1 MENAIYTQIQSQLQN
16 DVSEDN
22 IDISFLNKVS
32 DEVLS
37 DFIQQ
42 CDVAYEKGNPLI
54 SDFVYDQVF
63 NHLSEKY
70 PNSDLVTIIRSDYL
84 DDNNL
89 EKVKHSAPML
99 STEKAY
105 TKKEIDSWLKK
116 VASDASEIGVDINDV
131 TFSITPKL
139 DGLAGR
145 HENGILAT
153 RGDGVEGFN
162 VSHVYDIGVKTFGGI
177 KDGNGELVLS
187 KRYFEKELQEQFS
200 HPRNVMVGIVKSDT
214 LTEISRKT
222 LDDGAAY
229 FIRYSEL
236 PTITMKYSEIQEL
249 NDAYPFFIDELIL
262 KNDFEFPIDGFV
274 VVVNN
279 KELSDYMGYNSHHY
293 HSVLALKEHG
303 EVKKVKV
310 ERIVLQIGRT
320 GRITPVIEIEP
331 TLLSGAKVSRVTG
344 HNLSLLEARGIGEG
358 AIIEVVRSGEVIPYV
373 VGVVES
379 VDSNIEKKCP
389 SCSGEIT
396 QVSDAVFECLN
407 TASCPAQLI
416 NTIVY
421 HFKTLDI
428 KNFGYKTVEKIV
440 DSENIQSLSDVYRLN
455 KEDYQQM
462 GFGERQSEVLIESID
477 EVKNKEVEP
486 AKLLA
491 SFGVRG
497 LGNRASKSVLNFFE
511 LHEFM
516 MRTPSVEEISNIENF
531 GEKTAQAIYTGI
543 QNVKNDYIEVIN
555 LGIKPIE
562 KKVNK
567 DSVIYG
573 KNIIFT
579 GTMSGK
585 GRKEMETEA
594 ESLGANIQKSVTKKT
609 DILIYGDKAGSK
621 LQKAEKLGIK
631 CLTEEEYINY
641 IA

>member
-1 MENAIYTQIQSQLQN
+1 MKNTIHTQIQAQLEN
-16 DVSEDN
+16 NIPEDN
-22 IDISFLNKVS
+22 IDISFLV
-32 DEVLS
+32 DMPEDTLS
-37 DFIQQ
+37 DFIQR
-42 CDVAYEKGNPLI
+42 CDIAYEKGEPFV
-54 SDFVYDQVF
+54 SDYLYDQVF
-63 NHLSEKY
+63 SYFSEKY
-70 PNSDLVTIIRSDYL
+70 PNSDLVTNVRPDHME
-84 DDNNL
+84 DENL
-89 EKVKHSAPML
+89 EKVKHSTPML

-116 VASDASEIGVDINDV
+116 VADEASEIGVDVNDI

-145 HENGILAT
+145 HENGVLAT

-162 VSHVYDIGVKTFGGI
+162 VSHVYDIGVKTIGGI

-187 KRYFEKELQEQFS
+187 KKYFEKELQEQFS
-200 HPRNVMVGIVKSDT
+200 HPRNVMVGIVKADT

-222 LDDGAAY
+222 LNDGAAY

-236 PTITMKYSEIQEL
+236 PTIKMKYSELQEL
-249 NDAYPFFIDELIL
+249 NDAYPFFVDELIL
-262 KNDFEFPIDGFV
+262 KHDFEFPIDGFV
-274 VVVNN
+274 VVVDN

-293 HSVLALKEHG
+293 HSVIALKEHG
-303 EVKKVKV
+303 EVKEATV
-310 ERIVLQIGRT
+310 RDIVLQIGRT

-344 HNLSLLEARGIGEG
+344 HNLTLLEERGIGKG
-358 AIIEVVRSGEVIPYV
+358 AIIKVVRSGEVIPYV
-373 VGVVES
+373 VDVVES

-389 SCSGEIT
+389 SCHGEIT

-407 TASCPAQLI
+407 TSSCPAQLI

-440 DSENIQSLSDVYRLN
+440 DSGKVQSLSDVYRLN
-455 KEDYQQM
+455 KTDYQEM
-462 GFGERQSEVLIESID
+462 GFGDRQSEVLIESID

-511 LHEFM
+511 LHEFI
-516 MRTPSVEEISNIENF
+516 MRTPSIEEISNIENF
-531 GEKTAQAIYTGI
+531 GEKTAKAIFMGI
-543 QNVKNDYIEVIN
+543 QNIKRDYVEVIN
-555 LGIKPIE
+555 LGITPIE

-579 GTMSGK
+579 GTMSNK

-621 LQKAEKLGIK
+621 LQKAEKLGVE
-631 CLTEEEYINY
+631 CLTEEQYNNL